1 MQRIGRSLS
10 STLAIDELL
19 TRIMTTVTSLMNA
32 ERSTLFLY
40 DHNRKEIWSKVI
52 QGTEVKDIRLPL
64 GQGIAGSV
72 ASTKKV
78 ARIDDAYSDPRFDRS
93 VDKRSGFRT
102 RSILCAPIFDSR
114 KKLLGVIQVLNRLGG
129 PFDSSD
135 EEMLEALGSQIAIA
149 LENSNLYRLVENK
162 ARALEKA
169 KDEVE
174 QRNTEL
180 DLLYQV
186 ERELTSEGEVSVVLD
201 KLIALAMK
209 AMHAEAGSILLVDE
223 GTGELFFKSALG
235 EKGEEV
241 KKLRIPS
248 GQGVVGEV
256 AKTGEGVLVHDP
268 SRDKRHHKGIAKK
281 LNYKA
286 HAIACAPLIADGQ
299 VIGAIELL
307 NKFERVKKQIV
318 PLNFDEDDLKMLTLL
333 GSQAARIIT
342 DAKRR
347 AAAAQSERMDNIGG
361 ALASVIHDF
370 RGPMTVI
377 AGYTE
382 LIAREQDDERRRTM
396 AQAVSSQVQHMNAMV
411 AELLSFAR
419 GEKAIYKRKVY
430 MNQFAAEISGLFAG
444 QGNSTQAEVT
454 VVSTCTDVAYFDPV
468 KIKRVLT
475 NLVRNAIEACEPG
488 KGKVALSIGKTG
500 SDVTFSIKDN
510 GKGIA
515 PEIAGR
521 LFESFVT
528 AGKKGGT
535 GLGLAVCKRFVEDH
549 GGRIDYTSH
558 SKGTTFSFTLPKAIV
573 G

>member
-1 MQRIGRSLS
+1 
-10 STLAIDELL
+10 
-19 TRIMTTVTSLMNA
+19 
-32 ERSTLFLY
+32 
-40 DHNRKEIWSKVI
+40 
-52 QGTEVKDIRLPL
+52 
-64 GQGIAGSV
+64 
-72 ASTKKV
+72 
-78 ARIDDAYSDPRFDRS
+78 
-93 VDKRSGFRT
+93 
-102 RSILCAPIFDSR
+102 
-114 KKLLGVIQVLNRLGG
+114 
-129 PFDSSD
+129 
-135 EEMLEALGSQIAIA
+135 
-149 LENSNLYRLVENK
+149 
-162 ARALEKA
+162 
-169 KDEVE
+169 
-174 QRNTEL
+174 
-180 DLLYQV
+180 
-186 ERELTSEGEVSVVLD
+186 
-201 KLIALAMK
+201 
-209 AMHAEAGSILLVDE
+209 
-223 GTGELFFKSALG
+223 
-235 EKGEEV
+235 
-241 KKLRIPS
+241 
-248 GQGVVGEV
+248 
-256 AKTGEGVLVHDP
+256 
-268 SRDKRHHKGIAKK
+268 
-281 LNYKA
+281 
-286 HAIACAPLIADGQ
+286 
-299 VIGAIELL
+299 
-307 NKFERVKKQIV
+307 
-318 PLNFDEDDLKMLTLL
+318 MLTLL